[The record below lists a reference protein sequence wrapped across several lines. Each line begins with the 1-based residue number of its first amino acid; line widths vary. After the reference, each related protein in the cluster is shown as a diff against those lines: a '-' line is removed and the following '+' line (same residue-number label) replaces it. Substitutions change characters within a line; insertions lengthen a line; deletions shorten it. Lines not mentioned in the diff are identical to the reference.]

1 MSNRSPDFHDRRSF
15 TRYTT
20 RDCSAVMLEPC
31 NIVSYCILDV
41 SRSGMA
47 FCYNGTS
54 DECKLINNASVTLFG
69 ENIGASDI
77 SVRIISDT
85 ELNEEDLA
93 WHPLWEDKS
102 ETPCLRRCGVKF
114 ESLSQAQED
123 SIDLYIQGL
132 EIGMRHHSL
141 QASSLPEFI

>member
-15 TRYTT
+15 TRYTA
-20 RDCSAVMLEPC
+20 RDCSAVMLEPR

-54 DECKLINNASVTLFG
+54 DECKLVRNASVTFFG
-69 ENIGASDI
+69 ENIGSSDI

-85 ELNEEDLA
+85 AMDEEDLA

-102 ETPCLRRCGVKF
+102 ETPCLRRCGIMF
-114 ESLSQAQED
+114 DSPSQEQED

-132 EIGMRHHSL
+132 GIGMRPNS
-141 QASSLPEFI
+141 P